1 MAKGQGQG
9 QGHDLQGEWA
19 IKELRQP
26 GIEPGSAAW
35 KATMLTITPLTL
47 VAIICRM
54 TIKFFHFSQMP
65 PYKVVEDFNFQW
77 KNTQNKHFFYS
88 LLKPNTLH

>member
-1 MAKGQGQG
+1 MGEGHGQG

-47 VAIICRM
+47 GDVLNFDNNDQLLPICCK
-54 TIKFFHFSQMP
+54 TNP
-65 PYKVVEDFNFQW
+65 P
-77 KNTQNKHFFYS
+77 
-88 LLKPNTLH
+88 